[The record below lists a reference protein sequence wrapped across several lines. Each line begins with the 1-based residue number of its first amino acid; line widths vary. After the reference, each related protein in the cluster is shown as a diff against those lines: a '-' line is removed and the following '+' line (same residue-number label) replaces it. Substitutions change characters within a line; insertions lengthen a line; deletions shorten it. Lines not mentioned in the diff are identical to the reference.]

1 MLAFEG
7 MSATSAVIDRLRA
20 APAAGFTLFRALNV
34 ESSAQV
40 RALTTSLQEAA
51 ADIARERSAFEKLTR
66 GRNEKQRR

>member
-1 MLAFEG
+1 MTDRADAILRRVMLAFEG

-40 RALTTSLQEAA
+40 RAVPP
-51 ADIARERSAFEKLTR
+51 DH
-66 GRNEKQRR
+66 GRKKKSGG